1 MKLNTKN
8 RKSDKN
14 AESASVVPDWRLAY
28 GIMGNVVHYST
39 DKEIA
44 ADVWVYVC
52 VCESVQLP
60 DRKQLI

>member
-1 MKLNTKN
+1 MKLDTKN

-14 AESASVVPDWRLAY
+14 AESASAVPDWRLAY

-44 ADVWVYVC
+44 ADVCVYVSAC
-52 VCESVQLP
+52 VRVSS
-60 DRKQLI
+60 